1 MSEHWPPFGS
11 DQSNAETQPSGSSS
25 TNGADPAIAIADP
38 ESVSEEQVATHDGPD
53 TESQATAG
61 QTDESPAAAEQ
72 TDESPVAE
80 QTDESPLAEQTDETS
95 VSPATDDVAATSA
108 EPAATGDE
116 LTSTSGD
123 EVAAATSDEGAAAS
137 GDEGSVFVAQLV
149 QAMQTTA
156 ALERV
161 RVGEDIERRRQAHI
175 DLVRTRQT
183 TEADRMRDLA
193 GEDLKSIQEWADGEI
208 SRIQLERERRA
219 TELQKDLETSLVEH
233 GAKIDREIEG
243 VEMAIATYRAHVD
256 AFFESLDRETD
267 PILIAQQAAS
277 RPMFPSLD
285 ALVGTVSAAPAETAG
300 TAETAAAVKPSDEEP
315 PAPAGD
321 AGSGTATPNEGA
333 SEPPWVAVMDP
344 EAEAAPVESWTAPAD
359 STPAPAA
366 TGAPEEADH
375 GDTAREPG
383 ETVAVPVG
391 QINDGNTSLFES
403 ISVLRPMAWLRR
415 EANGGEHVNR
425 EG

>member
-11 DQSNAETQPSGSSS
+11 DPSNAETQPSGSSS
-25 TNGADPAIAIADP
+25 ANGADPGIAIADP
-38 ESVSEEQVATHDGPD
+38 ESVSDEQVATHDGPD
-53 TESQATAG
+53 TESQPAVG
-61 QTDESPAAAEQ
+61 QTDESPAATEQ
-72 TDESPVAE
+72 TDEAPIAE
-80 QTDESPLAEQTDETS
+80 QADAASD
-95 VSPATDDVAATSA
+95 SPATDDVAATA
-108 EPAATGDE
+108 VEPAATEDAS
-116 LTSTSGD
+116 TSTSD
-123 EVAAATSDEGAAAS
+123 EVAAAATSDDGAAAS

-175 DLVRTRQT
+175 DVVRNRQT
-183 TEADRMRDLA
+183 AEADRMRDLA
-193 GEDLKSIQEWADGEI
+193 GDDLKSIQEWADGEI
-208 SRIQLERERRA
+208 SRIQGERERRA
-219 TELQKDLETSLVEH
+219 AELQKDLETSLVEH

-285 ALVGTVSAAPAETAG
+285 ALVETVSAAPAEA
-300 TAETAAAVKPSDEEP
+300 AETAQPAAAEKSTSDTEP
-315 PAPAGD
+315 PAPTGD
-321 AGSGTATPNEGA
+321 ASSGTATTTEGA

-344 EAEAAPVESWTAPAD
+344 EAEAAPVESWTAPGD
-359 STPAPAA
+359 PTPTPAA
-366 TGAPEEADH
+366 TGASEQADQ
-375 GDTAREPG
+375 GGTAGEPG

>member
-11 DQSNAETQPSGSSS
+11 DPSNAETQPSGSSS
-25 TNGADPAIAIADP
+25 ANGADPGIAIADP
-38 ESVSEEQVATHDGPD
+38 ESVSDEQVATHDGPD
-53 TESQATAG
+53 TESPAAAQA
-61 QTDESPAAAEQ
+61 DETPAAAEQ
-72 TDESPVAE
+72 TDEAPIAE
-80 QTDESPLAEQTDETS
+80 QADAASD
-95 VSPATDDVAATSA
+95 SPATDDVAATAVEQAAA
-108 EPAATGDE
+108 EDE
-116 LTSTSGD
+116 STSTSD
-123 EVAAATSDEGAAAS
+123 EVAAAATSDEGAAAS

-175 DLVRTRQT
+175 DLVRNRQT
-183 TEADRMRDLA
+183 AEADRMRALA
-193 GEDLKSIQEWADGEI
+193 GDDLKSIQDWADGEI
-208 SRIQLERERRA
+208 SRIQGERERRA
-219 TELQKDLETSLVEH
+219 AELQKDLETSLVEH

-285 ALVGTVSAAPAETAG
+285 ALVETVSVAPAEA
-300 TAETAAAVKPSDEEP
+300 AETAQAAAAEKPSSDPEP

-321 AGSGTATPNEGA
+321 ASSGTATPTEGA

-359 STPAPAA
+359 PTPAPAA
-366 TGAPEEADH
+366 TGASEEADQ
-375 GDTAREPG
+375 GGTAGEPG

-391 QINDGNTSLFES
+391 HINDGNTSLFES

-415 EANGGEHVNR
+415 EANGGEHANR